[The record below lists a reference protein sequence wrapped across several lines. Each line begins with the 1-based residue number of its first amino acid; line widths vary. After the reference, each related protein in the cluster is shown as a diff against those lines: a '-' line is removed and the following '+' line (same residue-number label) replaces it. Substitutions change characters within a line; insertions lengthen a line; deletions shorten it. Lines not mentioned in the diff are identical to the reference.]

1 MLSSGQT
8 TMTTIQY
15 QGRQARRSG
24 SEQRRVAILE
34 AALRIVVQEG
44 IRNVRHRAVAKEAEV
59 PLSATTYY
67 FKDIS
72 DLICDAF
79 TLFAENAVENVID
92 PFKRQVFALLDS
104 VDQGLPED
112 VEARGKIIG
121 TLSDMV
127 TAFLVAEVRDN
138 REHLIAEQAFLQ
150 EATMDARLEQLAG
163 HYLEQQK
170 QVMLEACRKLGSINE
185 ELDAELAMAN
195 IFAIERQLL
204 LLKEPSVDYIRPR
217 VEHMIRLISGTRA

>member
-1 MLSSGQT
+1 
-8 TMTTIQY
+8 
-15 QGRQARRSG
+15 
-24 SEQRRVAILE
+24 
-34 AALRIVVQEG
+34 
-44 IRNVRHRAVAKEAEV
+44 
-59 PLSATTYY
+59 
-67 FKDIS
+67 
-72 DLICDAF
+72 
-79 TLFAENAVENVID
+79 
-92 PFKRQVFALLDS
+92 
-104 VDQGLPED
+104 LPED

-185 ELDAELAMAN
+185 ELDAEFAMAN